1 MLEIKNLSKSYGSC
15 TVYKNFSLDISD
27 GEITCILGE
36 SGSGK
41 TTLLNCIARLTQFTG
56 EITPVKCSY
65 IFQEPRLVPNLTV
78 YGNLAL
84 VTRDAEKIERAL
96 EAVHLTDKKSCY
108 PKTLSG
114 GQARR
119 VAIACAFAFDG
130 GAILMDEP
138 FSSLDLRLK
147 YEIINEFAAIRR
159 ENKKTVIF
167 VTHDVDEAVA
177 LANRIIV
184 IDGGKTVF
192 DESNQP
198 QIPVKMVGNAPIKQK
213 LTDALM
219 RVGNN

>member
-1 MLEIKNLSKSYGSC
+1 M
-15 TVYKNFSLDISD
+15 
-27 GEITCILGE
+27 
-36 SGSGK
+36 
-41 TTLLNCIARLTQFTG
+41 LLNCIARLTQFTG

-65 IFQEPRLVPNLTV
+65 IFQEPHLVPNLTV

-84 VTRDAEKIERAL
+84 VTRDAEKIERAI
-96 EAVHLTDKKSCY
+96 EAVHLTGKKNCY
-108 PKTLSG
+108 PKALSG

-119 VAIACAFAFDG
+119 VAIARAFAFDG
-130 GAILMDEP
+130 GAVLMDEP

-184 IDGGKTVF
+184 IDGGKIVF
-192 DESNQP
+192 DERNEP
-198 QIPVKMVGNAPIKQK
+198 QIPVKTEGNAPLKQK